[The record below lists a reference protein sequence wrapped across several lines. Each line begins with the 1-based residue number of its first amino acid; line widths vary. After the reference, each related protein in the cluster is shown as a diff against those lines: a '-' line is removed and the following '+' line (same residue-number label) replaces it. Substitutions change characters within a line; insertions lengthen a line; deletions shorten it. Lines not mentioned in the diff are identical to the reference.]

1 MARRDTRTLQDYL
14 GHRNIRNVRYT
25 KLSASKFKN
34 LWPSKDRRARMRQV
48 MTEHAE
54 KEFQRIKPDASVS
67 FRRPRWVPTLVVV
80 ALATVAILAVASV
93 REPVLRAA
101 GWALVINEPISPADI
116 IVVSAA
122 AYGAGALE
130 AADLVQSGIARR
142 VAVFSNPPR
151 EKTTSS
157 SVGGSQ
163 MRPQGRFGN

>member
-14 GHRNIRNVRYT
+14 GHRNIRNRVLYEIVGEQIQ
-25 KLSASKFKN
+25 N
-34 LWPSKDRRARMRQV
+34 LCPSKDRRARMRQV

-67 FRRPRWVPTLVVV
+67 FRRPRWTPTLVVV
-80 ALATVAILAVASV
+80 ALATVAILAVPSV

-101 GWALVINEPISPADI
+101 GWALVINEPISSADI

-130 AADLVQSGIARR
+130 A
-142 VAVFSNPPR
+142 
-151 EKTTSS
+151 
-157 SVGGSQ
+157 
-163 MRPQGRFGN
+163 